1 MMTQASEKALIELK
15 AHYAKIDACFWQCEQ
30 WARRCSSPHDIQV
43 RPDCIDFNIR
53 RNVPGIVDR
62 VKETAMALDE
72 MAYIIERPEHTITSS
87 LIHNGVIL
95 SLSSMEYAFKA
106 RPWYI
111 LTFSDMPECQMVEI
125 PRSYTINKYIC
136 S

>member
-1 MMTQASEKALIELK
+1 MMTKASEKALKELK

-30 WARRCSSPHDIQV
+30 WARRCSSPHDIDV

-72 MAYIIERPEHTITSS
+72 MAYIIERPEDTITSS

-95 SLSSMEYAFKA
+95 SISSMNYAFKA

-111 LTFSDMPECQMVEI
+111 LTFSDMPTCQMVEI
-125 PRSYTINKYIC
+125 PQSYTIHKYIC